1 MLRHPSFLRPFAK
14 GTPMSTPET
23 APGLP
28 VGLTEKDL
36 QISKK
41 AVTIK
46 TVFCG
51 IAFLVSL
58 GIAVFVLINVPWD
71 TRMPYS
77 GRNGIV
83 APIALLPCPLV
94 LFGFWLSG
102 EQPAAH
108 HMGKGSR
115 IGYYILAPAIIV
127 ACVWGEWILAEAI
140 LIEAGFLQA

>member
-1 MLRHPSFLRPFAK
+1 VNI
-14 GTPMSTPET
+14 PET

-28 VGLTEKDL
+28 AGLTEEDL
-36 QISKK
+36 RISKK

-77 GRNGIV
+77 GRFGRNGIM
-83 APIALLPCPLV
+83 APIALFACPLV

-102 EQPAAH
+102 RQPTAH

-115 IGYYILAPAIIV
+115 IGYYILAPAIIA
-127 ACVWGEWILAEAI
+127 ACVRGEWILAEAI
-140 LIEAGFLQA
+140 LIQAGFLQE